1 MKEGEAVQ
9 KALEDAAEQHAEK
22 EDSSYYPS
30 CNLEQPEAEQLPRRS
45 KRRRTIVASYNK
57 EV

>member
-1 MKEGEAVQ
+1 MKEDEAVQ

-22 EDSSYYPS
+22 EDCSYYPS
-30 CNLEQPEAEQLPRRS
+30 CNLEQPEAEQLARRS
-45 KRRRTIVASYNK
+45 KRRRTIVISHK